1 MRTAAGRLRGPK
13 MSSIFPFGG
22 WRYDPGK
29 VDLSRVMAPPYD
41 IISGDMQKELYAK
54 DDRNV
59 VRLIFGNTF
68 DSDSEH
74 DNRYTRAASH
84 LDAWRGERLFLQ
96 DKPAVY
102 LYEQKFGS
110 GGSEYVR
117 RGFFAKIRLSEWGK
131 EGIYPHEKTLSGP
144 KQDRLELMRSTR
156 GNLEPI
162 FGLLSDADNSVS
174 EALASLVDYAPA
186 CEIVDD
192 DGVENRMWVV
202 DDPQRLHTLLSLMA
216 EPEIFI
222 ADGHH
227 RYETALTYQE
237 EVRRKMEEAGQTPPP
252 RGELDCDCIMMF
264 IVPDSDPGLVIW
276 PTHRAVYGLSEFD
289 PRAFLAACEKNFFV
303 APIERSKL
311 EAELE
316 ANEMP
321 GFGFA
326 YQEEGKEK
334 LFLLVLKNRAQMD
347 ELHPDAAEAW
357 KVLDVSVLHT
367 LLMDQLLGID
377 EGKLLRKEN
386 ILYSKSVEETLDWVR
401 TGKDGVQCGFILRAT
416 PMRQVRDIAEAGA
429 VMPQKSTYFYPK
441 PLSGMV
447 FHLFW

>member
-1 MRTAAGRLRGPK
+1 
-13 MSSIFPFGG
+13 MSTIFPFQG

-29 VDLSRVMAPPYD
+29 ADAARVTAPPYD
-41 IISGDMQKELYAK
+41 IIDGAMQQALYAK

-59 VRLIFGNTF
+59 VRLIFGNAGPGDT
-68 DSDSEH
+68 EH
-74 DNRYTRAASH
+74 DNRYTRAAAH

-102 LYEQKFGS
+102 LYEQTFRN
-110 GGSEYVR
+110 GGREYTR
-117 RGFFAKIRLSEWGK
+117 RGFFARVRLSDWGK

-144 KQDRLELMRSTR
+144 KQDRLELMRATR

-162 FGLLSDADNSVS
+162 FGLLSDPENSVS
-174 EALASLVDYAPA
+174 DALAALVDYAPA
-186 CEIVDD
+186 YDIADD
-192 DGVENRMWVV
+192 EGVRNTLWVV
-202 DDPQRLHTLLSLMA
+202 DDPARLHTLLSLMP

-227 RYETALTYQE
+227 RYETALTYRE
-237 EVRRKMEEAGQTPPP
+237 EVRRSMEAAGQPPP
-252 RGELDCDCIMMF
+252 ARGDLDCDYIMMY

-276 PTHRAVYGLSEFD
+276 PTHRVVHGLPGFD
-289 PRAFLAACEKNFFV
+289 AKRFLAACGTHFHV
-303 APIERSKL
+303 APVERSRL

-321 GFGFA
+321 CFGFA
-326 YQEEGKEK
+326 CADAGGERLYA
-334 LFLLVLKNRAQMD
+334 LALKGREPMD
-347 ELHPDAAEAW
+347 ALHPEAAEEW

-386 ILYSKSVEETLDWVR
+386 IVYSKSVDEALERVR
-401 TGKDGVQCGFILRAT
+401 TGKDGAQCAFILRGT
-416 PMRQVRDIAEAGA
+416 PMRQVRAIAEAGA

-441 PLSGMV
+441 PLSGLV